1 MVEILK
7 NGSAIKS
14 MNSYHYFEA
23 HPSYQSRVV
32 HKSNMPI
39 TYLDT
44 AGGTSQITYNFH
56 LGTGHG
62 SSNSNQI
69 ATNQWQEDLFTAME
83 IKV

>member
-1 MVEILK
+1 L
-7 NGSAIKS
+7 
-14 MNSYHYFEA
+14 
-23 HPSYQSRVV
+23 
-32 HKSNMPI
+32 PI

-44 AGGTSQITYNFH
+44 AGTTSQIAYDFY

-69 ATNQWQEDLFTAME
+69 QTNVWQEDLFTAME